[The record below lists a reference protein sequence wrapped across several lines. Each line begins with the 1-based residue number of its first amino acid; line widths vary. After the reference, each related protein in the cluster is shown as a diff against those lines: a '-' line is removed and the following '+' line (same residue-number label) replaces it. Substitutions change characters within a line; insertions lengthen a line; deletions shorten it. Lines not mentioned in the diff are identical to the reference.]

1 MNPFAL
7 AILLISMFIGTMVTL
22 TSSHWLLAWL
32 GLEISTLAI
41 IPLMITD
48 HHPRATEATTKYF
61 LTQAT
66 AATLILFS
74 ALINAWNTGMWE
86 LKELSPLSSN
96 MLSLALMMKMGLA
109 PLHFWLPEVL
119 QGLSLTTGLILS
131 TWQKIAPIA
140 LMYMIFSSLNIQVLM
155 IMGLLSIIVGGWIG
169 LNQVHLR
176 KVIAA
181 SSIAHLGWMMIILPF
196 SPHIMML
203 TFLIYI
209 LMTTAMFLSFKIF
222 NATQIKM
229 LTIAWTKM
237 PVLVALMM
245 FILLSLGGLP
255 PTTGFLPK
263 WFILQE
269 LTLQHIPSIATVM
282 AISSLLSLFFYLRLT
297 YALTLTYSPNT
308 VNSTIMWRF
317 KFNNMFYLPLMV
329 VMVLAT
335 FLLPLTPSLISF

>member
-7 AILLISMFIGTMVTL
+7 AIMLISMFIGTMITL

-32 GLEISTLAI
+32 GLEINTLAI
-41 IPLMITD
+41 IPLMITN

-74 ALINAWNTGMWE
+74 ALINAWDTGMWE
-86 LKELSPLSSN
+86 LKTLSPLPSN

-119 QGLSLTTGLILS
+119 QGLSLTAGLVLS

-140 LMYMIFSSLNIQVLM
+140 LMYMISSSLNTYILM
-155 IMGLLSIIVGGWIG
+155 IMGLVSIILGGWMG

-176 KVIAA
+176 KIIAA
-181 SSIAHLGWMMIILPF
+181 SSIAHLGWMMVILPF
-196 SPHIMML
+196 SPYIML
-203 TFLIYI
+203 VTFFIYI

-222 NATQIKM
+222 SATQIKM
-229 LTIAWTKM
+229 LTTSWTKM

-269 LTLQHIPSIATVM
+269 LTLQHSSSIATIM

-297 YALTLTYSPNT
+297 YVLTLTYSPNIM
-308 VNSTIMWRF
+308 NSTTIWRL
-317 KFNNMFYLPLMV
+317 KTNMFFLPLIM

-335 FLLPLTPSLISF
+335 LLLPLAPGLISF